1 MKQSL
6 TWLTQYQRGA
16 GLRYHAHPDAC
27 SPRPFGALEGA
38 CLFSHRI
45 RKGCILLH
53 SNARGSEG
61 PFEGEPPSLVLSHT
75 RELALQTYQQIK
87 RLCKDKGF
95 RICILTKSTIPLET
109 DNTTRRFGKVLI
121 AFTLLVLI
129 QSLQTSFQR
138 LYILS
143 GYITLET

>member
-1 MKQSL
+1 MKDPSK
-6 TWLTQYQRGA
+6 G
-16 GLRYHAHPDAC
+16 
-27 SPRPFGALEGA
+27 
-38 CLFSHRI
+38 SHR
-45 RKGCILLH
+45 
-53 SNARGSEG
+53 A
-61 PFEGEPPSLVLSHT
+61 LVISPT

-95 RICILTKSTIPLET
+95 CICILTKSTIPLET